1 MATENKSPDAHSGFH
16 LIRHPRR
23 LKLFEARHGLW
34 WLQMKSDPNCF
45 VTELKRVTLT
55 PPQVF
60 SGRGSHN
67 HNPPP
72 RLMTTLPSFTSSTA
86 TRSCLLL
93 LIAASAFAAQT
104 PPTPLTEEKKD
115 QTVTIERYEVTGS
128 RIRRLDYETPSP
140 VVTFTAAAIA
150 EKGYATLGEFMQS
163 LPYNNSTGVSEFT
176 TGSFVTGAATI
187 NPRGLGSNRV
197 LTLING
203 RRAVPYALTNSA
215 SGTAQTV
222 FNFNSIPSSAIQ
234 RIEYLKDGASAI
246 YGSDA
251 ITGVFNM
258 ILKNNYEG
266 SSIDLTLSNTLK
278 HDTLRKTV
286 SLFTGLSKDGWEI
299 TGGITLQSRNSS
311 FIKDYG
317 VTTTDYR
324 YLGQKGLNMNSTI
337 YHPSYLSL
345 TAAQATT
352 SGLGTASGLYIVQ
365 GPDGVAN
372 PTKASFTYVGTSTA
386 AFTNA
391 NRQDFA
397 NVTQLYPASE
407 SGGAYSSIL
416 RRINPQ
422 MTAFANFI
430 YSRSLTHY
438 ELQPYGFTTS
448 LAGLTLPATNPY
460 NPTGLSL
467 TATSTTAPYT
477 FRGRYLPKREV
488 ISTTFSSIAGI
499 RGTALRVWNWE
510 TAVSLG
516 QNETARDTDLIRAAD
531 FQAALNGTTRA
542 TAWNPFGPSE
552 NPDIE
557 KNLYTRSRGLDGKV
571 KSLSYDASVNGT
583 FYQLPWKGGGELGL
597 ASGYEY
603 RRDDL
608 RSNPEPDNF
617 LGFTATT
624 PFKGKRDI
632 NSAYIETTV
641 PVQKWL
647 DFQFAARH
655 ERYSDFGNTTK
666 PKAAAKLRLPSSR
679 FLNVVLRG
687 SYSESFKAP
696 DLGQL
701 YQPQSNAVTSASI
714 LDPLRPDDAARQLP
728 TRVGGNPTL
737 KPEEG
742 KVQYS
747 GAVFEVPS
755 IRGLSFS
762 LDFFDVQITNVISSL
777 GASYLLSAE
786 GRRLFPTAITRDAT
800 TDGSSG
806 RITQIAAIS
815 NNLGL
820 QLYRGVDYGVRYGL
834 RNTRF
839 GNFTFDATAS
849 QVIKKGSDAG
859 TGLGFFNNTGLAFDV
874 EWRYNYGASWSYKNF
889 SARVTADVVGK
900 YFNDNWN
907 AIGWGE
913 NVFALINPSVS
924 YRGFNKTS
932 LTVGATNVLD
942 SRPPPVGYRSLGF
955 DDRVYGA
962 GALGISVYI
971 RARREF

>member
-1 MATENKSPDAHSGFH
+1 MKTSPPSA
-16 LIRHPRR
+16 LI
-23 LKLFEARHGLW
+23 
-34 WLQMKSDPNCF
+34 S
-45 VTELKRVTLT
+45 TLR
-55 PPQVF
+55 F
-60 SGRGSHN
+60 C
-67 HNPPP
+67 
-72 RLMTTLPSFTSSTA
+72 LLAFLAITTL
-86 TRSCLLL
+86 
-93 LIAASAFAAQT
+93 AAQT
-104 PPTPLTEEKKD
+104 PPAPIAEEKKA
-115 QTVTIERYEVTGS
+115 QAVVIEKYEVTGS
-128 RIRRLDYETPSP
+128 RIRRLDYETTSP
-140 VVTFTAAAIA
+140 VVTFTSGAIE

-197 LTLING
+197 LTLVNG

-234 RIEYLKDGASAI
+234 RVEYLKDGASAI

-251 ITGVFNM
+251 ITGVFNL

-266 SSIDLTLSNTLK
+266 SSIDVTLSNTLK
-278 HDTLRKTV
+278 HDTLRRTV
-286 SLFTGLSKDGWEI
+286 SLFTGLSKNGWEI
-299 TGGITLQSRNSS
+299 TGGVTLQSRNSS

-337 YHPSYLSL
+337 YHPSFLSL
-345 TAAQATT
+345 TAAQAAAA
-352 SGLGTASGLYIVQ
+352 GLGTAAGFYIVQ
-365 GPDGVAN
+365 GPNGVAN
-372 PTKASFTYVGTSTA
+372 PTRESFTYVGTSTA
-386 AFTNA
+386 VFTNA

-407 SGGAYSSIL
+407 SGGAYASIL
-416 RRINPQ
+416 RRLNPQ
-422 MTAFANFI
+422 ATAFANFLF
-430 YSRSLTHY
+430 SRGLTHY
-438 ELQPYGFTTS
+438 ELQPYGFTNS
-448 LAGLTLPATNPY
+448 LAGITLPATNPY

-467 TATSTTAPYT
+467 TNTATTFPYT

-488 ISTTFSSIAGI
+488 ISTTFSGVAGI
-499 RGTALRVWNWE
+499 RGTALQVWNWE
-510 TAVSLG
+510 TAVSHG
-516 QNETARDTDLIRAAD
+516 QNETARDTDLIRASD
-531 FQAALNGTTRA
+531 LQTALDGTTRA
-542 TAWNPFGPSE
+542 TAWNPFGPSD
-552 NPDIE
+552 NPDLE
-557 KNLYTRSRGLDGKV
+557 RSLYTRSRGLDGLV
-571 KSLSYDASVNGT
+571 KSLSYDASVNGA
-583 FYQLPWKGGGELGL
+583 FYQLPWQGGGELGL

-603 RRDDL
+603 RRDNL
-608 RSNPEPDNF
+608 RSNPEPNNF
-617 LGFTATT
+617 IGFTATT
-624 PFKGKRDI
+624 PFKGKRDS
-632 NSAYIETTV
+632 NSAYVETTV

-647 DFQFAARH
+647 DFQFATRH
-655 ERYSDFGNTTK
+655 ERFSDFGNTTK
-666 PKAAAKLRLPSSR
+666 PKAAAKLRLPSNR

-701 YQPQSNAVTSASI
+701 YAPQSNAITTASI
-714 LDPLRPDDAARQLP
+714 LDPLRPNDAARQLP

-747 GAVFEVPS
+747 GAVFEVPAS
-755 IRGLSFS
+755 KGLSFS

-777 GASYLLSAE
+777 SASYLLSAE
-786 GRRLFPTAITRDAT
+786 GRRLFPNAITRDPT
-800 TDGSSG
+800 TDGAPG

-820 QLYRGVDYGVRYGL
+820 QLYRGLDYGVRYGL
-834 RNTRF
+834 RNTRI
-839 GNFTFDATAS
+839 GSFTFDATAS
-849 QVIKKGSDAG
+849 QVLKKGSDAG
-859 TGLGFFNNTGLAFDV
+859 TGLGFFDNTGLAFDV
-874 EWRYNYGASWSYKNF
+874 EWRYNCSLFWSYKNF
-889 SARVTADVVGK
+889 SARATADVVGK

-907 AIGWGE
+907 AVGWGE

-924 YRGFNKTS
+924 YRGFKKTS
-932 LTVGATNVLD
+932 LTVGATNVLNN
-942 SRPPPVGYRSLGF
+942 RPPPVGYRALGF

-962 GALGISVYI
+962 GALGVAVSV